1 MCLDLME
8 FLYRVMEEL
17 SNAGVPI
24 VFKGAMV
31 LNLAIRDNNPSKV
44 ERATRDID
52 GDWVGEIPTM
62 EEMERAL
69 RNAVKE
75 VDSSLDVQANR
86 TFGERKS
93 AGFKIINEIG
103 EKIASIDLSVRQ
115 NQFCTPYISCLN
127 GISITGAS
135 LSKMLSDKIYA
146 ISGESVCRRMKDV
159 LDIYIISFITKI
171 DTDELC
177 QIWDETGR
185 ELGNFEAYK
194 TQIAKL
200 GEAYNKMKGVK
211 NKPDFTEV
219 YSRVSDIICQMEYQK
234 EKKITNKEKSR

>member
-1 MCLDLME
+1 MDLME

-86 TFGERKS
+86 IFGERKS
-93 AGFKIINEIG
+93 AGFKIINETG

-115 NQFCTPYISCLN
+115 NQFCTPYISYLN

-171 DTDELC
+171 DTDELR

-219 YSRVSDIICQMEYQK
+219 YSRVNDIICQMEYQK
-234 EKKITNKEKSR
+234 VKKITNKEKSR

>member
-1 MCLDLME
+1 MNLME

-52 GDWVGEIPTM
+52 GDWIGEFPTM
-62 EEMERAL
+62 EEMEIAL
-69 RNAVKE
+69 RNAVKK

-86 TFGERKS
+86 TFAERKS
-93 AGFKIINEIG
+93 AGFRIINEFG

-115 NQFCTPYISCLN
+115 NRFCRPYISYVN

-135 LSKMLSDKIYA
+135 LSKMLSDKLYA

-159 LDIYIISFITKI
+159 LDIYVMSYITKI
-171 DTDELC
+171 DMDELY
-177 QIWDETGR
+177 QIWTETGR
-185 ELGNFEAYK
+185 ELGDFETYK

-200 GEAYNKMKGVK
+200 GEAYNKMKGIK
-211 NKPDFTEV
+211 NKPDFLDV
-219 YSRVSDIICQMEYQK
+219 YSRVNDVICKLEHQK
-234 EKKITNKEKSR
+234 RIETPTKEKSR